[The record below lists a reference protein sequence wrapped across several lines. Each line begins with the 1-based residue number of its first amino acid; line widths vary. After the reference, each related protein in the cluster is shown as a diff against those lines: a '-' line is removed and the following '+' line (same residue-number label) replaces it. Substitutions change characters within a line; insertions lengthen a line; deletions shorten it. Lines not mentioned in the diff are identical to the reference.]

1 MNIKNMGKLKCL
13 VTNVISRMKI
23 NKLILLVFFILVSNF
38 IQTKA
43 QVVSI
48 DTVLST
54 VEINY
59 PMLLMYDA
67 KIKALNAYA
76 EGAKSWMAPQFGAG
90 LFMYPYNGEKDMG
103 AFMISGEQMIPNP
116 LKLSANKKY
125 MQSMSAVEQENKS
138 FSQNQMFSMAKM
150 FYYDWVIMKKKRKV
164 LNLSEEILEY
174 IIASSENKYPYGDQ
188 KLNSIYKAKSEL
200 YDLKSMQVM
209 LEQEISQMRIALNTL
224 MNRDKNI
231 LFDVDSSFVIQNYE
245 IQLVDTSAIKS
256 YRSDFKSVEKQ
267 ISMIQFKQQ
276 LEINQRLPD
285 FGIRYDHMN
294 AFGMPPNQFTVMG
307 MITIPIAPWSSKMYK
322 ANVKGLNFEIASMQK
337 QKENIANEVAGKL
350 EDLRTQLKFKKQ
362 QLILYSDNI
371 IPSLKKNYETTLLA
385 YNQNTEML
393 FMVLDAWEMF
403 NMKQLEYLDKVNEL
417 LQIQISYEKEIE
429 KR

>member
-1 MNIKNMGKLKCL
+1 MNKKRITYL
-13 VTNVISRMKI
+13 
-23 NKLILLVFFILVSNF
+23 LIFFLLHNSMQL
-38 IQTKA
+38 KA
-43 QVVSI
+43 QVISI
-48 DTVLST
+48 DTVLSAIQT
-54 VEINY
+54 NY
-59 PMLLMYDA
+59 PMLQMYDE
-67 KIKALNAYA
+67 KIKSLNAYA

-90 LFMYPYNGEKDMG
+90 LFMYPYNGEKNMG

-116 LKLSANKKY
+116 LKLSANRNY
-125 MQSMSAVEQENKS
+125 MQSMSAVEAENKN
-138 FSQNQMFSMAKM
+138 FTQNEMFSMAKM
-150 FYYDWVIMKKKRKV
+150 FYYDWVIMKKKKVV
-164 LNLSEEILEY
+164 LNRSEEILEY

-231 LFDVDSSFVIQNYE
+231 VFDVDTSFVIQNYE

-267 ISMIQFKQQ
+267 ISMMQFKQQ
-276 LEINQRLPD
+276 LEKNQRLPD

-322 ANVKGLNFEIASMQK
+322 ANVKGLNFEIVAMQK

-350 EDLRTQLKFKKQ
+350 EDLRTQMKFKKQ
-362 QLILYSDNI
+362 QLILYSDSI
-371 IPSLKKNYETTLLA
+371 IPALKKNYETTLLA
-385 YNQNTEML
+385 FNQNTEEL
-393 FMVLDAWEMF
+393 FMVLDAWQML

-417 LQIQISYEKEIE
+417 LQIQIKYEKEIE

>member
-1 MNIKNMGKLKCL
+1 
-13 VTNVISRMKI
+13 
-23 NKLILLVFFILVSNF
+23 
-38 IQTKA
+38 
-43 QVVSI
+43 
-48 DTVLST
+48 
-54 VEINY
+54 
-59 PMLLMYDA
+59 
-67 KIKALNAYA
+67 
-76 EGAKSWMAPQFGAG
+76 
-90 LFMYPYNGEKDMG
+90 
-103 AFMISGEQMIPNP
+103 
-116 LKLSANKKY
+116 
-125 MQSMSAVEQENKS
+125 
-138 FSQNQMFSMAKM
+138 
-150 FYYDWVIMKKKRKV
+150 MKKKRTV
-164 LNLSEEILEY
+164 LNRSEEILEY

-200 YDLKSMQVM
+200 YDVKSMQLM

-267 ISMIQFKQQ
+267 ISMMQFKQQ
-276 LEINQRLPD
+276 LEKNQRLPD

-322 ANVKGLNFEIASMQK
+322 ANVKGLDFEIASMQK
-337 QKENIANEVAGKL
+337 QNENIANEVAGKL
-350 EDLRTQLKFKKQ
+350 EDLRTQMKFKKQ
-362 QLILYSDNI
+362 QLILYSDSI
-371 IPSLKKNYETTLLA
+371 IPALKKNYETTLLA

-393 FMVLDAWEMF
+393 FMVLDAWEML
-403 NMKQLEYLDKVNEL
+403 NMKQLEYLDKMNEL